1 MRAIKKQNRRH
12 PSLDD
17 ELKSYAGL
25 EKRQMTNTSYA
36 SPPVT
41 LGTTQEPL
49 PIFGDLCQSQLD
61 LDQGK

>member
-1 MRAIKKQNRRH
+1 MKVNKKQTRRH

-17 ELKSYAGL
+17 ELKGFAGL
-25 EKRQMTNTSYA
+25 EKRQMTNTNYA

-49 PIFGDLCQSQLD
+49 PIFGDLC
-61 LDQGK
+61 